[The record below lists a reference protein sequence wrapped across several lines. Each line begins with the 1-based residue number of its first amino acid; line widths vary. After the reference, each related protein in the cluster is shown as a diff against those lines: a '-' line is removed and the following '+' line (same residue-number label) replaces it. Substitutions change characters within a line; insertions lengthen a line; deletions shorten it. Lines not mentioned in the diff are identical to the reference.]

1 MGLDRR
7 IPIPAGITVSW
18 DGIVTALRAAGES
31 PVIRMIDNMPAFP
44 DETPAENWADVRVG
58 LTGGMVTIRRNATEL
73 TCVCWGTNDA
83 ALIQSFETAVS
94 ACKKAVASNE

>member
-7 IPIPAGITVSW
+7 IPIPAGKTVSW
-18 DGIVTALRAAGES
+18 DGIVSTLRAAGES

-58 LTGGMVTIRRNATEL
+58 LKGGMVTIRRTAAEL

-83 ALIQSFETAVS
+83 ALIQSFEIAVAACHEAVS
-94 ACKKAVASNE
+94 CPG